1 MSKLMR
7 SRVHTRAL
15 KHSAS
20 AAGFLLGGLLL
31 AGCSS
36 FGGFPTSRLSP
47 DEMVTG
53 AIAPTVQGNLNQAM
67 PSELTATP
75 QANPAGVAAPV
86 RASGPYIPAANV
98 GGGAVIVEQASA
110 PLTTASIASRS
121 LPPLPSANAAGTP
134 VQAMPVQLQ
143 PQVGSPQTM
152 PAQQVASVSAPRP
165 VQPFPDNPV
174 PQVAVRPTSGVA
186 SAAPV
191 PAAPE
196 PSVAQAP
203 GYRHTVESG
212 ESLYAI
218 ARRYDVTT
226 DAIVRANGLSAPD
239 KIFVGQKLLI
249 PGRADLLAA
258 TLADNSASSTNKA
271 PATDTVTTASIPD
284 SPPAVVPAPP
294 VRRTPVRVVAPQ
306 ASTRSGAPAQLAST
320 ASPTPSAPTPQPAAS
335 AFRWPVTGRVI
346 VDFQASRRTGINIEA
361 PDGAPVHSAENG
373 TVIYVGNGVEGY
385 GNLILVRHANGYV
398 SAYAHLKDVTVSK
411 GATVSRGDQIGT
423 VGMSGSVNRPQLHF
437 ELRQGATPVDPMPLL
452 AS

>member
-1 MSKLMR
+1 
-7 SRVHTRAL
+7 
-15 KHSAS
+15 
-20 AAGFLLGGLLL
+20 
-31 AGCSS
+31 
-36 FGGFPTSRLSP
+36 
-47 DEMVTG
+47 MVTG
-53 AIAPTVQGNLNQAM
+53 AIAPTARSNLNQAM

-75 QANPAGVAAPV
+75 PANPAGIAAPV
-86 RASGPYIPAANV
+86 RASGPYVPAANV
-98 GGGAVIVEQASA
+98 GGGAVVVEQAGA

-121 LPPLPSANAAGTP
+121 LPPLPSANTTGTP

-143 PQVGSPQTM
+143 PQVGSPRTM
-152 PAQQVASVSAPRP
+152 PAQQIASAPRP
-165 VQPFPDNPV
+165 AQPFPDNPV
-174 PQVAVRPTSGVA
+174 PRVVSSAA
-186 SAAPV
+186 SAVPVPSAPAPV
-191 PAAPE
+191 VPE
-196 PSVAQAP
+196 PSVAEAP
-203 GYRHTVESG
+203 GYRHTIESG

-239 KIFVGQKLLI
+239 QIFVGQKLLI

-258 TLADNSASSTNKA
+258 APAQDSAPSASNA

-284 SPPAVVPAPP
+284 SPSAVVPAPP
-294 VRRTPVRVVAPQ
+294 VRRTPVRVVAPR
-306 ASTRSGAPAQLAST
+306 ASTRSGAPVQLANT
-320 ASPTPSAPTPQPAAS
+320 ASPTPPAPATQPAAS

-385 GNLILVRHANGYV
+385 GNLVLVRHANGFV

-411 GATVSRGDQIGT
+411 GATVNRGDQIGT